1 MFIANKYKGY
11 LVSNTKNHYNA
22 TIGNRDI
29 DVDIFDLP
37 YIDFDAK
44 TPLIIKSDV
53 VMSDQS
59 RTTNLENVIIIGDF
73 DFSKQGT
80 SFVLPK
86 RIEGRMICQSLK
98 PLRDPNNPK
107 NKVDLFNE
115 SFIFPDGIT
124 EIDCTHTIKDFEY
137 FIGRLPSTVKKI
149 IVADSMITGVSSDP
163 VKMESA
169 VKLLQKYPEL
179 NVVGNKKKITLSDE
193 IVRANNKP
201 VIEEKPQTITK
212 TTTEKTKATIVANQT
227 DIYDS
232 YWPKTDA
239 AYFISADKYVRS
251 LNMPF
256 DDIKLV
262 VDRMWRYFPRTM
274 VLYPE
279 LNTELSCISSDD
291 FFELYN
297 LFVET
302 LEEAEKEAKEEAT
315 KEQIVQPEEPKPVPK
330 VETPKPV
337 AVEPTPVI
345 IKKYIP
351 KKLWNDITK
360 LCGNKTQTVEFVLNT
375 IHSVNTDI
383 NKTESDHVLIIDTEK
398 KTTTPCGYIK
408 KESGNCLV
416 QSVDAPTS
424 NDRKRIVWTYLPKE
438 QILACI
444 SAHSEHFC
452 SSGQNKSSLEYKANR
467 TFAAKGMDSN
477 GEKITLEKIQ
487 NEKYFDVDILL
498 EFIKAKELLKTIQI
512 NDNQNQ
518 K

>member
-1 MFIANKYKGY
+1 MFITNKYKGY
-11 LVSNTKNHYNA
+11 LVPSTKNHYNA
-22 TIGNRDI
+22 TVANRDI
-29 DVDIFDLP
+29 YVDIFNLP
-37 YIDFDAK
+37 YNEFDSE

-53 VMSDQS
+53 VLADQS

-80 SFVLPK
+80 LFVLPK

-107 NKVDLFNE
+107 NKVDLFDE
-115 SFIFPDGIT
+115 SFVFPDGIT

-137 FIGRLPSTVKKI
+137 FIDRLPSTVKKI
-149 IVADSMITGVSSDP
+149 IVADSMISGISSDSA
-163 VKMESA
+163 KMESA
-169 VKLLQKYPEL
+169 IKLLQKYPDL
-179 NVVGNKKKITLSDE
+179 TVIGNKKKITLSDE
-193 IVRANNKP
+193 IVRANTKP

-239 AYFISADKYVRS
+239 AYFISDDKYVRS
-251 LNMPF
+251 FGLPF
-256 DDIKLV
+256 SDIKFV
-262 VDRMWRYFPRTM
+262 VDKMWRYFPRTM

-279 LNTELSCISSDD
+279 LNTELSCISLDD
-291 FFELYN
+291 LFEIYN
-297 LFVET
+297 LFIEA

-330 VETPKPV
+330 VETPKHV
-337 AVEPTPVI
+337 VVEPTPVI

-360 LCGNKTQTVEFVLNT
+360 LCGNKIQTVEFVLKT
-375 IHSVNTDI
+375 IYSVNTDI
-383 NKTESDHVLIIDTEK
+383 NKTESDHILVIDPEK
-398 KTTTPCGYIK
+398 KTMAPCGYIK

-452 SSGQNKSSLEYKANR
+452 SSGQNKSSLEYKINR
-467 TFAAKGMDSN
+467 TFAAKSMDSN
-477 GEKITLEKIQ
+477 GEKITPEKIQ
-487 NEKYFDVDILL
+487 NENYFDVEVLL
-498 EFIKAKELLKTIQI
+498 EIIKAKELLKTIQT
-512 NDNQNQ
+512 NNNQNQ